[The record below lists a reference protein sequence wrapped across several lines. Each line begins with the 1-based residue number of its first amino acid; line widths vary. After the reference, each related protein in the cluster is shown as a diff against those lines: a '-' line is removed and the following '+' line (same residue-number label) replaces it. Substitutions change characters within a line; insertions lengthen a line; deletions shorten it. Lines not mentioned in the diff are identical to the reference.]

1 MKADVV
7 SFQAWWARWYK
18 FSCRS
23 NIQVSHTFI
32 CSITMDSGGLIDEKT
47 KGTMEIG
54 LKTPTAK
61 QLSKLVNDFK
71 WNI

>member
-1 MKADVV
+1 
-7 SFQAWWARWYK
+7 
-18 FSCRS
+18 
-23 NIQVSHTFI
+23 
-32 CSITMDSGGLIDEKT
+32 MDSGRLIDEKT